1 MRKVIFDVDGVLL
14 SEERYFDVSAL
25 TVWEWLY
32 SPYYMGLANDSGL
45 PLHGDDAWIAAV
57 RDRVWAGDTLLSWL
71 KAHGINSNWEM
82 VHAFLA
88 TAVWLMAEKVRKE
101 RGSLP
106 ALDLDER
113 NDIRQLGRELKD
125 TAIPSAEA
133 VLSCWKS
140 HVAPYVQGPELFTC
154 LRQAAE
160 VAIGRQLSFMDLDS
174 QFFTM
179 HQLAFQ
185 QWYLG
190 DEVFPEIM
198 HEAVYGEPKEGFLQK
213 EVSLGDAEEI
223 RNMLQQ
229 LRTAGFSLGIATGR
243 GAKEVEIPFRFFGW
257 YDELDPLYIATASDA
272 EAVSPQYGNIPLG
285 KPSSFLYL
293 CAAYGKKPEKY
304 EEYITRGRIQDNDEI
319 YVIGDSYSDVLG
331 ARAAGARFIG
341 VLTGLTGKAAAAM
354 FEKEKEPYSDNV
366 LSAVHEYILKR
377 DIRRSDI
384 RPEA

>member
-1 MRKVIFDVDGVLL
+1 MKKVIFDVDGVLL

-45 PLHGDDAWIAAV
+45 PLHGDDAWIDAV

-82 VHAFLA
+82 VHAFLI
-88 TAVWLMAEKVRKE
+88 TASWLMARQFREETGHLPPLSLKNRDEVRAL
-101 RGSLP
+101 GSLLADRAVP
-106 ALDLDER
+106 GAE
-113 NDIRQLGRELKD
+113 DILLFWE
-125 TAIPSAEA
+125 
-133 VLSCWKS
+133 S
-140 HVAPYVQGPELFTC
+140 HVESQVEGAALFAC

-160 VAIGRQLSFMDLDS
+160 VEAGRKLPFMNLGS
-174 QFFTM
+174 PFFRM

-198 HEAVYGEPKEGFLQK
+198 HEKGYGDRKEGFLQK
-213 EVSLGDAEEI
+213 EVPLGDAGDI
-223 RNMLQQ
+223 RNMLKQ
-229 LRTAGFSLGIATGR
+229 LKAAGFSLGVATGR

-257 YDELDPLYIATASDA
+257 YEAFDPVYIATASDA
-272 EAVSPQYGNIPLG
+272 EEVSAQYGNIPLG
-285 KPSSFLYL
+285 KPSPFLYL
-293 CAAYGKKPEKY
+293 CAAYGRRTENY
-304 EEYITRGRIQDNDEI
+304 GAYIKDGRIHASDEV

-354 FEKEKEPYSDNV
+354 FEKEKAIYSENV
-366 LSAVHEYILKR
+366 LTAVWEHILKR
-377 DIRRSDI
+377 
-384 RPEA
+384 A

>member
-82 VHAFLA
+82 VHAFLI
-88 TAVWLMAEKVRKE
+88 TASWLMARQFREETGHLPPLSLKNRDEVRAL
-101 RGSLP
+101 GSLLADRAVP
-106 ALDLDER
+106 GAE
-113 NDIRQLGRELKD
+113 DILLFWE
-125 TAIPSAEA
+125 
-133 VLSCWKS
+133 S
-140 HVAPYVQGPELFTC
+140 HVESQVEGAALFAC

-160 VAIGRQLSFMDLDS
+160 VEAGRKLPFMNLDS
-174 QFFTM
+174 PFFRM

-190 DEVFPEIM
+190 DEVFSEIM
-198 HEAVYGEPKEGFLQK
+198 HEKVYGAPKEGFLQK
-213 EVSLGDAEEI
+213 ENPLGDSGDI
-223 RNMLQQ
+223 RNMLKQ
-229 LRTAGFSLGIATGR
+229 LKAAGFSLGVATGR

-272 EAVSPQYGNIPLG
+272 EEVSAQYGNIPLG

-293 CAAYGKKPEKY
+293 CAAYGRRTENY
-304 EEYITRGRIQDNDEI
+304 GAYITDGRIHASDEV

-354 FEKEKEPYSDNV
+354 FEKEKEAYSENV
-366 LSAVHEYILKR
+366 LTAVREHILKR
-377 DIRRSDI
+377 D
-384 RPEA
+384 

>member
-1 MRKVIFDVDGVLL
+1 MKKVIFDVDGVLL

-82 VHAFLA
+82 VHAFLI
-88 TAVWLMAEKVRKE
+88 TASWLMARKFREETGHLPPLSLKNRDEVRAL
-101 RGSLP
+101 GSLLADRAVP
-106 ALDLDER
+106 
-113 NDIRQLGRELKD
+113 G
-125 TAIPSAEA
+125 AEEI
-133 VLSCWKS
+133 LLFWES
-140 HVAPYVQGPELFTC
+140 HVESQVEGAALLAC

-160 VAIGRQLSFMDLDS
+160 VEAGRKLPFMNLGS
-174 QFFTM
+174 PFFRM

-198 HEAVYGEPKEGFLQK
+198 HEKGYGDRKEGFLQK
-213 EVSLGDAEEI
+213 EVPLGDAGDI
-223 RNMLQQ
+223 RNMLKQ
-229 LRTAGFSLGIATGR
+229 LKAAGFSLGVATGR

-257 YDELDPLYIATASDA
+257 YEAFDPVYIATASDA
-272 EAVSPQYGNIPLG
+272 EEVSAQYGNIPLG
-285 KPSSFLYL
+285 KPSPFLYL
-293 CAAYGKKPEKY
+293 CAAYGRRTENY
-304 EEYITRGRIQDNDEI
+304 GAYIKDGRIHASDEV

-354 FEKEKEPYSDNV
+354 FEKEKAIYSENV
-366 LSAVHEYILKR
+366 LTAVWEHILKR
-377 DIRRSDI
+377 D
-384 RPEA
+384 

>member
-1 MRKVIFDVDGVLL
+1 MKKVIFDVDGVLL

-82 VHAFLA
+82 VHAFLI
-88 TAVWLMAEKVRKE
+88 TASWLMARQFREETGHLPPLSLKNRDEVRAL
-101 RGSLP
+101 GSLLADRAVP
-106 ALDLDER
+106 GAE
-113 NDIRQLGRELKD
+113 DILLFWE
-125 TAIPSAEA
+125 
-133 VLSCWKS
+133 S
-140 HVAPYVQGPELFTC
+140 HVESQVEGAALFAC

-160 VAIGRQLSFMDLDS
+160 VEAGRKLPFMNLGS
-174 QFFTM
+174 PFFRM

-198 HEAVYGEPKEGFLQK
+198 HEKGYGDRKEGFLQK
-213 EVSLGDAEEI
+213 EVPLGDAGDI
-223 RNMLQQ
+223 RNMLKQ
-229 LRTAGFSLGIATGR
+229 LKAAGFSLGVATGR

-257 YDELDPLYIATASDA
+257 YEDFDPVYIATASDA
-272 EAVSPQYGNIPLG
+272 EEVSAQYGNIPLG
-285 KPSSFLYL
+285 KPSPFLYL

-354 FEKEKEPYSDNV
+354 FEKEKETYNENV
-366 LSAVHEYILKR
+366 LTAVREHILKR
-377 DIRRSDI
+377 D
-384 RPEA
+384 

>member
-1 MRKVIFDVDGVLL
+1 MKKVIFDVDGVLL

-82 VHAFLA
+82 VHAFLI
-88 TAVWLMAEKVRKE
+88 TASWLMARQFREETGHLPPLSLKNRDEVRAL
-101 RGSLP
+101 GSLLADRAVP
-106 ALDLDER
+106 
-113 NDIRQLGRELKD
+113 G
-125 TAIPSAEA
+125 AED
-133 VLSCWKS
+133 VLSFWES
-140 HVAPYVQGPELFTC
+140 HVAPDVQGPALFAG
-154 LRQAAE
+154 LRQAVEAE
-160 VAIGRQLSFMDLDS
+160 AGIELLFMDLDS
-174 QFFTM
+174 PFFRM
-179 HQLAFQ
+179 HQLVFQ

-198 HEAVYGEPKEGFLQK
+198 HEKGYGDRKEGFLQK
-213 EVSLGDAEEI
+213 EVPLGDAGDI
-223 RNMLQQ
+223 RNMLKQ
-229 LRTAGFSLGIATGR
+229 LKAAGFSLGVATGR

-257 YDELDPLYIATASDA
+257 YEAFDPVYIATASDA
-272 EAVSPQYGNIPLG
+272 EEVSAQYGNIPLG
-285 KPSSFLYL
+285 KPSPFLYL
-293 CAAYGKKPEKY
+293 CAAYGRRTENY
-304 EEYITRGRIQDNDEI
+304 GAYIKDGRIHASDEV

-354 FEKEKEPYSDNV
+354 FEKEKEAYSENV
-366 LSAVHEYILKR
+366 LTAVREHILKR
-377 DIRRSDI
+377 D
-384 RPEA
+384 

>member
-1 MRKVIFDVDGVLL
+1 MKKVIFDVDGVLL

-82 VHAFLA
+82 VHAFLI
-88 TAVWLMAEKVRKE
+88 TASWLMARQFREETGHLPPLSLKNRDEVRAL
-101 RGSLP
+101 GSLLANRAVP
-106 ALDLDER
+106 
-113 NDIRQLGRELKD
+113 G
-125 TAIPSAEA
+125 AEEI
-133 VLSCWKS
+133 LLFWES
-140 HVAPYVQGPELFTC
+140 HVESQVEGAALFAC

-160 VAIGRQLSFMDLDS
+160 VEAGRELTFMNLDS
-174 QFFTM
+174 PFFRM

-198 HEAVYGEPKEGFLQK
+198 HEKVYGAPKEGFLQK
-213 EVSLGDAEEI
+213 ENPLGDAGDI
-223 RNMLQQ
+223 RNMLKQ
-229 LRTAGFSLGIATGR
+229 LKAAGFSLGVATGR

-257 YDELDPLYIATASDA
+257 YEDFDPVYIATASDA
-272 EAVSPQYGNIPLG
+272 EEVSAQYGNIPLG
-285 KPSSFLYL
+285 KPSPFLYL
-293 CAAYGKKPEKY
+293 CAAYGRRTENY
-304 EEYITRGRIQDNDEI
+304 GAYIKDGRIHASDEV

-354 FEKEKEPYSDNV
+354 FEKEKAIYSENV
-366 LSAVHEYILKR
+366 LTAVRKHILKR
-377 DIRRSDI
+377 
-384 RPEA
+384 A

>member
-1 MRKVIFDVDGVLL
+1 MKKVIFDVDGVLL

-82 VHAFLA
+82 VHAFLI
-88 TAVWLMAEKVRKE
+88 TASWLMARQFREETGHLPPLSLKTRDEVRAL
-101 RGSLP
+101 GSLLADRAVP
-106 ALDLDER
+106 GAE
-113 NDIRQLGRELKD
+113 DILLFWE
-125 TAIPSAEA
+125 
-133 VLSCWKS
+133 S
-140 HVAPYVQGPELFTC
+140 HVESQVEGAALFAC

-160 VAIGRQLSFMDLDS
+160 VEAGRKLPFMNLGS
-174 QFFTM
+174 PFFRM

-198 HEAVYGEPKEGFLQK
+198 HEKVYGAPKEGFLQK
-213 EVSLGDAEEI
+213 ENPLGDAGDI
-223 RNMLQQ
+223 RNMLKQ
-229 LRTAGFSLGIATGR
+229 LKAAGFSLGVATGR

-257 YDELDPLYIATASDA
+257 YEDFDPVYIATASDA
-272 EAVSPQYGNIPLG
+272 EEVSAQYGNIPLG
-285 KPSSFLYL
+285 KPSPFLYL
-293 CAAYGKKPEKY
+293 CAAYGRRTENY
-304 EEYITRGRIQDNDEI
+304 GAYITDGRIHASDEV

-354 FEKEKEPYSDNV
+354 FEKEKEAYSENV
-366 LSAVHEYILKR
+366 LTAVREHILKR
-377 DIRRSDI
+377 D
-384 RPEA
+384 

>member
-1 MRKVIFDVDGVLL
+1 MKKVIFDVDGVLL

-82 VHAFLA
+82 VHAFLI
-88 TAVWLMAEKVRKE
+88 TASWLMARQFREETGHLPPLSLKNRDEVRAL
-101 RGSLP
+101 GSLLADRAVP
-106 ALDLDER
+106 
-113 NDIRQLGRELKD
+113 G
-125 TAIPSAEA
+125 AEEI
-133 VLSCWKS
+133 LLFWES
-140 HVAPYVQGPELFTC
+140 HVESQVEGAALFVC

-160 VAIGRQLSFMDLDS
+160 VEAGRELPFMNLDS
-174 QFFTM
+174 PFFRM

-198 HEAVYGEPKEGFLQK
+198 HEKGYGDRKEGVLQK
-213 EVSLGDAEEI
+213 EVPLGDAGDI
-223 RNMLQQ
+223 RNMLKQ
-229 LRTAGFSLGIATGR
+229 LKAAGFSLGVATGR

-257 YDELDPLYIATASDA
+257 YEDFDPVYIATASDA
-272 EAVSPQYGNIPLG
+272 EEVSAQYGNIPLG
-285 KPSSFLYL
+285 KPSPFLYL
-293 CAAYGKKPEKY
+293 CAAYGRRTENY
-304 EEYITRGRIQDNDEI
+304 GAYIKDGRIHASDEV

-354 FEKEKEPYSDNV
+354 FEKEKAIYSENV
-366 LSAVHEYILKR
+366 LTAVWEHILKR
-377 DIRRSDI
+377 
-384 RPEA
+384 A

>member
-1 MRKVIFDVDGVLL
+1 MKKVIFDVDGVLL

-45 PLHGDDAWIAAV
+45 PLHGDDAWIATV

-82 VHAFLA
+82 VHAFLI
-88 TAVWLMAEKVRKE
+88 TASWLMARQFREETGHLPPLSLKNRDEVRAL
-101 RGSLP
+101 GSLLADRAVP
-106 ALDLDER
+106 
-113 NDIRQLGRELKD
+113 G
-125 TAIPSAEA
+125 AEEI
-133 VLSCWKS
+133 LLFWES
-140 HVAPYVQGPELFTC
+140 HVESQVEGAALFVC

-160 VAIGRQLSFMDLDS
+160 VEAGRELTFMNLDS
-174 QFFTM
+174 PFFRM

-198 HEAVYGEPKEGFLQK
+198 HEKVYGAPKEGFLQK
-213 EVSLGDAEEI
+213 ENPLGDAGDI
-223 RNMLQQ
+223 RNMLKQ
-229 LRTAGFSLGIATGR
+229 LKAAGFSLGVATGR

-257 YDELDPLYIATASDA
+257 YEDFDPVYIATASDA
-272 EAVSPQYGNIPLG
+272 EEVSAQYGNIPLG
-285 KPSSFLYL
+285 KPSPFLYL
-293 CAAYGKKPEKY
+293 CAAYGRRTENY
-304 EEYITRGRIQDNDEI
+304 GAYITDGRIHASDEV

-354 FEKEKEPYSDNV
+354 FEKEKEAYSENV
-366 LSAVHEYILKR
+366 LTAVREHILKR
-377 DIRRSDI
+377 D
-384 RPEA
+384 

>member
-1 MRKVIFDVDGVLL
+1 MKKVIFDVDGVLL

-82 VHAFLA
+82 VHAFLI
-88 TAVWLMAEKVRKE
+88 TASWLMARQFREETGHLPPLSLKNRDEVRAL
-101 RGSLP
+101 GSLLADRAVP
-106 ALDLDER
+106 
-113 NDIRQLGRELKD
+113 G
-125 TAIPSAEA
+125 AEEI
-133 VLSCWKS
+133 LLFWES
-140 HVAPYVQGPELFTC
+140 HVESQVEGAALFVC

-160 VAIGRQLSFMDLDS
+160 VEAGRELPFMNLDS
-174 QFFTM
+174 PFFRM

-198 HEAVYGEPKEGFLQK
+198 HEKGYGDRKEGVLQK
-213 EVSLGDAEEI
+213 EVPLGDAGDI
-223 RNMLQQ
+223 RNMLKQ
-229 LRTAGFSLGIATGR
+229 LKAAGFSLGVATGR

-257 YDELDPLYIATASDA
+257 YEDFDPVYIATASDA
-272 EAVSPQYGNIPLG
+272 EAVSSQYGNIPLG
-285 KPSSFLYL
+285 KPSPFLYL

-304 EEYITRGRIQDNDEI
+304 EEYITQGRIQDNDES

-354 FEKEKEPYSDNV
+354 FEKEKAIYSENV
-366 LSAVHEYILKR
+366 LTAVWEHILKR
-377 DIRRSDI
+377 
-384 RPEA
+384 A

>member
-1 MRKVIFDVDGVLL
+1 MKKVIFDVDGVLL

-57 RDRVWAGDTLLSWL
+57 RDRVWTGDTLLSWL

-82 VHAFLA
+82 VHAFLI
-88 TAVWLMAEKVRKE
+88 TASWLMARQFREETGHLPPLSLKNRDEVRAL
-101 RGSLP
+101 GSLLADRAVP
-106 ALDLDER
+106 GAE
-113 NDIRQLGRELKD
+113 DILLFWE
-125 TAIPSAEA
+125 
-133 VLSCWKS
+133 S
-140 HVAPYVQGPELFTC
+140 HVESQVEGAALFVC

-160 VAIGRQLSFMDLDS
+160 VEAGRELTFMNLDS
-174 QFFTM
+174 PFFRM

-198 HEAVYGEPKEGFLQK
+198 HEKVYGAPKEGFLQK
-213 EVSLGDAEEI
+213 ENPLGDAGDI
-223 RNMLQQ
+223 RNMLKQ
-229 LRTAGFSLGIATGR
+229 LKAAGFSLGVATGR

-257 YDELDPLYIATASDA
+257 YEDFDPVYIATASDA
-272 EAVSPQYGNIPLG
+272 EEVSAQYGNIPLG
-285 KPSSFLYL
+285 KPSPFLYL
-293 CAAYGKKPEKY
+293 CAAYGRRTENY
-304 EEYITRGRIQDNDEI
+304 GAYIKDGRIHASDEV

-354 FEKEKEPYSDNV
+354 FEKEKAIYSENV
-366 LSAVHEYILKR
+366 LTAVWEHILKR
-377 DIRRSDI
+377 
-384 RPEA
+384 A

>member
-1 MRKVIFDVDGVLL
+1 MKKVIFDVDGVLL

-82 VHAFLA
+82 VHAFLI
-88 TAVWLMAEKVRKE
+88 TASWLMARQFREETGHLPPLSLKNRDEVRAL
-101 RGSLP
+101 GSLLADRAVP
-106 ALDLDER
+106 
-113 NDIRQLGRELKD
+113 G
-125 TAIPSAEA
+125 AEEI
-133 VLSCWKS
+133 LLFWES
-140 HVAPYVQGPELFTC
+140 HVESQVEGAALLAC

-160 VAIGRQLSFMDLDS
+160 VEAGRKLPFMNLGS
-174 QFFTM
+174 PFFRM

-198 HEAVYGEPKEGFLQK
+198 HEKGYGDRKEGFLQK
-213 EVSLGDAEEI
+213 EVPLGDAGDI
-223 RNMLQQ
+223 RNMLKQ
-229 LRTAGFSLGIATGR
+229 LKAAGFSLGVATGR

-257 YDELDPLYIATASDA
+257 YEAFDPVYIATASDA
-272 EAVSPQYGNIPLG
+272 EEVSAQYGNIPLG
-285 KPSSFLYL
+285 KPSPFLYL
-293 CAAYGKKPEKY
+293 CAAYGRRTENY
-304 EEYITRGRIQDNDEI
+304 GAYIKDGRIHASDEV

-354 FEKEKEPYSDNV
+354 FEKEKAIYSENV
-366 LSAVHEYILKR
+366 LTAVWEHILKR
-377 DIRRSDI
+377 D
-384 RPEA
+384 

>member
-1 MRKVIFDVDGVLL
+1 MKKVIFDVDGVLL

-82 VHAFLA
+82 VHAFLI
-88 TAVWLMAEKVRKE
+88 TASWLMARQFREETGHLPPLSLKKRDEVRAL
-101 RGSLP
+101 GSLLADRAVP
-106 ALDLDER
+106 
-113 NDIRQLGRELKD
+113 G
-125 TAIPSAEA
+125 AEEI
-133 VLSCWKS
+133 LLFWES
-140 HVAPYVQGPELFTC
+140 HVESQVEGAALFVC

-160 VAIGRQLSFMDLDS
+160 VEAGRELTFMNLDS
-174 QFFTM
+174 PFFRM

-198 HEAVYGEPKEGFLQK
+198 HEKVYGAPKEGFLQK
-213 EVSLGDAEEI
+213 ENPLGDAGDI
-223 RNMLQQ
+223 RNMLKQ
-229 LRTAGFSLGIATGR
+229 LKAAGFSLGVATGR

-257 YDELDPLYIATASDA
+257 YEDFDPVYIATASDA
-272 EAVSPQYGNIPLG
+272 EEVSAQYGNIPLG
-285 KPSSFLYL
+285 KPSPFLYL
-293 CAAYGKKPEKY
+293 CAAYGRRTENY
-304 EEYITRGRIQDNDEI
+304 GAYITDGRIHASDEV

-354 FEKEKEPYSDNV
+354 FEKEKEAYSENV
-366 LSAVHEYILKR
+366 LTAVREHILKR
-377 DIRRSDI
+377 D
-384 RPEA
+384 

>member
-1 MRKVIFDVDGVLL
+1 MKKVIFDVDGVLL

-82 VHAFLA
+82 VHAFLI
-88 TAVWLMAEKVRKE
+88 TASWLMARQFREETGHLPPLSLKNRDEVRAL
-101 RGSLP
+101 GSLLANRAVP
-106 ALDLDER
+106 
-113 NDIRQLGRELKD
+113 G
-125 TAIPSAEA
+125 AEEI
-133 VLSCWKS
+133 LLFWES
-140 HVAPYVQGPELFTC
+140 HVESQVEGAALFAC

-160 VAIGRQLSFMDLDS
+160 VEAGRELTFMNLDS
-174 QFFTM
+174 PFFRM

-198 HEAVYGEPKEGFLQK
+198 HEKVYGAPKEGFLQK
-213 EVSLGDAEEI
+213 ENPLGDAGDI
-223 RNMLQQ
+223 RNMLKQ
-229 LRTAGFSLGIATGR
+229 LKAAGFSLGVATGR

-257 YDELDPLYIATASDA
+257 YEDFDPVYIATASDA
-272 EAVSPQYGNIPLG
+272 EEVSAQYGNIPLG
-285 KPSSFLYL
+285 KPSPFLYL
-293 CAAYGKKPEKY
+293 CAAYGRRTENY
-304 EEYITRGRIQDNDEI
+304 GAYITDGRIHASDEV

-354 FEKEKEPYSDNV
+354 FEKEKEAYSENV
-366 LSAVHEYILKR
+366 LTAVREHILKR
-377 DIRRSDI
+377 D
-384 RPEA
+384 